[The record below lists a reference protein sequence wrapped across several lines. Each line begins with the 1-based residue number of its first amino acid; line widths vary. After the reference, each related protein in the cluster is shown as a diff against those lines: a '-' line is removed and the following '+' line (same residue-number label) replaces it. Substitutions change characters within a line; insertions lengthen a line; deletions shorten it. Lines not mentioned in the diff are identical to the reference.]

1 MVRTHTGWPEKNIVC
16 LFVCLFVTLHM
27 RDVSLGF
34 KIHTAPCVHQ
44 GKNDTATAKA
54 AAAAAIAVEAVA
66 PVL

>member
-1 MVRTHTGWPEKNIVC
+1 
-16 LFVCLFVTLHM
+16 M

-54 AAAAAIAVEAVA
+54 AAAAAAAIAVEAVP